1 MWTPGEDQTSPVHDH
16 ADAHCVMKILKGS
29 LTETLYGY
37 PCEATCTPPTME
49 VDNDAPSSGSS
60 TGHKCCHSRRDPSAQ
75 STSTTTASS
84 ELPVKKKTTYT
95 RDQVTYISDR
105 LGLHSVGNSLG
116 ENDFAVSLHLYTVS
130 FHCLVQTQARVLCDD
145 CRGRMETEVCD

>member
-1 MWTPGEDQTSPVHDH
+1 
-16 ADAHCVMKILKGS
+16 
-29 LTETLYGY
+29 
-37 PCEATCTPPTME
+37 ME